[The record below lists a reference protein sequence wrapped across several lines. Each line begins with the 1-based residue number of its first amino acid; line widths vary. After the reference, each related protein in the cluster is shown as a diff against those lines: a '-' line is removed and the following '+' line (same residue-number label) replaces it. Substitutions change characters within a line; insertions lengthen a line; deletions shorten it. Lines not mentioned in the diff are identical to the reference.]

1 VKNLGLNLFCACF
14 FVILL
19 VPIVLMPWADY
30 QMTENRPPA
39 PPPEL
44 IREGSFN
51 QSLPDEVEAFLDD
64 RFAGRARMIDTYS
77 RLIGGVF
84 GVSANDKVVMGRDGW
99 LFFQETVG
107 DFDGSANLSDDEMDL
122 LISYLFSL
130 KHLTEER
137 GQVFL
142 IAVAPNKN
150 TLFGEFMP
158 GRYTRTE
165 SPTNLE
171 RLLSIEGLDFID
183 FQSALLEPDFYTY
196 YKTDSH
202 WNSRG
207 SRIAAREI
215 MYGIA
220 ARTGVMGDI
229 DFTGDGNFETRYI
242 TGDLGQMLFPVN
254 PPLEADLIFDD
265 ARQNFTAVGRF
276 RTLDD
281 MHITTES
288 DGAPLRVAMYRDSF
302 ANWLIPYFSNA
313 YSNVYYTRQT
323 PPPMDRSEFI
333 EADVVV
339 FQIVERRLGELLGFL
354 G

>member
-1 VKNLGLNLFCACF
+1 
-14 FVILL
+14 
-19 VPIVLMPWADY
+19 
-30 QMTENRPPA
+30 
-39 PPPEL
+39 
-44 IREGSFN
+44 
-51 QSLPDEVEAFLDD
+51 
-64 RFAGRARMIDTYS
+64 
-77 RLIGGVF
+77 
-84 GVSANDKVVMGRDGW
+84 
-99 LFFQETVG
+99 
-107 DFDGSANLSDDEMDL
+107 
-122 LISYLFSL
+122 
-130 KHLTEER
+130 
-137 GQVFL
+137 
-142 IAVAPNKN
+142 
-150 TLFGEFMP
+150 
-158 GRYTRTE
+158 
-165 SPTNLE
+165 
-171 RLLSIEGLDFID
+171 
-183 FQSALLEPDFYTY
+183 
-196 YKTDSH
+196 
-202 WNSRG
+202 
-207 SRIAAREI
+207 
-215 MYGIA
+215 
-220 ARTGVMGDI
+220 MGDI
-229 DFTGDGNFETRYI
+229 DFTVDGNFETRYI